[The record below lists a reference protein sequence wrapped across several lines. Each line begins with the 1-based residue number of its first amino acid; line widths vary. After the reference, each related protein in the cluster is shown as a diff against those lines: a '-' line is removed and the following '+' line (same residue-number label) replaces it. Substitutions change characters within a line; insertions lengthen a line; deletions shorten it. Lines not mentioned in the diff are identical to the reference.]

1 MKILSLENKVL
12 CVQQSVDTI
21 LELIFMQFS
30 RMWIHDIPRDE
41 KENGYSWIWRGMV
54 VNYETIQI

>member
-12 CVQQSVDTI
+12 CVQQSVENI

-41 KENGYSWIWRGMV
+41 KENAGKMGTFGYGEEW
-54 VNYETIQI
+54 